1 MRRILRR
8 TFASVFVLPALLAGC
23 DVTDPEACTAEIR
36 YGIVVEVYN
45 LADGRPI
52 VDGLAGLLREGEYAE
67 EMSVN
72 ENLVQG
78 APERA
83 GTYDLT
89 ITAEGYETLRQN
101 GISVRENECHVET
114 RTLTAELTPIPL
126 G

>member
-1 MRRILRR
+1 MRHILRR
-8 TFASVFVLPALLAGC
+8 SLASVLVLPALLAGC

-36 YGIVVEVYN
+36 YGISVEVYN

-52 VDGLAGLLREGEYAE
+52 SEGLAGVLREGEYSE

-83 GTYDLT
+83 GTYDMT
-89 ITAEGYETLRQN
+89 ITAEGFETLRQN

-114 RTLTAELTPIPL
+114 RTLRAELTPIPL